1 MKNMRKLMLSRM
13 LCAILI
19 VSFLV
24 VGMPVAASAEDMSD
38 GISSTST
45 YTVYQTPDEVRT
57 AARNMY
63 SEYSSVSVSASFSI
77 NNWIQSNNHRQ
88 TSLNQVFNQRYNS
101 YYDFDI
107 DNSCTEV
114 SIAILTECML
124 DNGKISTTLPRSID
138 DIFARV
144 VASAYDVG
152 WDGSGTPR
160 DLADEIM
167 DENFAWYS
175 PMWYTDYSTMWMES
189 KMRNSFE
196 DGVPVQIS
204 IDGHGV
210 DALGFVT
217 VTVTYQKTNWLGVT
231 TTKTAEELFVVIND
245 GWDNESAD
253 DLYAYS
259 YVHFDDVVAIAVP
272 E

>member
-1 MKNMRKLMLSRM
+1 MKKMRKLTLPRM

-24 VGMPVAASAEDMSD
+24 VGMPVSASAEDVSD

-57 AARNMY
+57 AVRNMY

-88 TSLNQVFNQRYNS
+88 TSLNQMFNQRYNS

-124 DNGKISTTLPRSID
+124 DDGKISTILTRSIH

-144 VASAYDVG
+144 VA
-152 WDGSGTPR
+152 
-160 DLADEIM
+160 
-167 DENFAWYS
+167 
-175 PMWYTDYSTMWMES
+175 
-189 KMRNSFE
+189 
-196 DGVPVQIS
+196 
-204 IDGHGV
+204 
-210 DALGFVT
+210 
-217 VTVTYQKTNWLGVT
+217 
-231 TTKTAEELFVVIND
+231 
-245 GWDNESAD
+245 
-253 DLYAYS
+253 
-259 YVHFDDVVAIAVP
+259 
-272 E
+272 

>member
-1 MKNMRKLMLSRM
+1 MKKMRKLTLPRM

-24 VGMPVAASAEDMSD
+24 VGMPVSASAEDVSD

-57 AARNMY
+57 AVRNMY

-88 TSLNQVFNQRYNS
+88 TSLNQMFNQRYNS

-124 DNGKISTTLPRSID
+124 DDGKISTILTRSIH

-144 VASAYDVG
+144 VASAHDVG

-175 PMWYTDYSTMWMES
+175 PMWYTDYSIFWMES

-245 GWDNESAD
+245 GWDNESAND
-253 DLYAYS
+253 IYAYS